1 MPLQVIT
8 APGHDLSRSLGWL
21 ALWWIETFVQH
32 GPGDVSGQPIV
43 NNDEYSDFI
52 VSCYCLDGNG
62 RRLYDSAFFSRP
74 KGCNKSEV
82 AAMLSL
88 FEALGPC
95 RILTDSF
102 GAPMFAKG
110 GETYT
115 FLDQTYT
122 YQPGEPMGRR
132 QTNPYIRIMAT
143 EEGQAGNVYDT
154 IYQNLDTGPLS
165 ELKAIGMDVGQSR
178 IMLPPPWGGQIQPS
192 TAGAAS
198 KDGGKET
205 FAVFDE
211 THLYDSNV
219 LREMYATVTR
229 NLTKRGKTAEPWYL
243 ETTTM
248 YDPGANSVAE
258 STYKY
263 AQKILEGKTKRARLY
278 FNHRYSALPEKEL
291 GDEDKLRAAIA
302 EAYGGALDWNDVDS
316 IIDKILDYRT
326 SVRASMRYYLNAIT
340 AASDAWVTPQ
350 QMYEVA
356 AYQDIVDKY
365 QNDPDLDVRDA
376 FKEIVTPGT
385 KITLGF
391 DGSLKHDS
399 TALIGCRVEDGLLFP
414 IRIDEC
420 PDGPEAKLWQVDQE
434 AFDAAVDWAF
444 DTYDVVGFFA
454 DPPYWEQRIEAWDRE
469 HGEGLQVDNGRE
481 RIKWRTNVETRMV
494 GALNRVFTAIQS
506 KTAKILADPQLQ
518 RHFQNGRVRHRRAGD
533 LVFKEAPSSEKK
545 IDGAIAAT
553 LAYEARDRYLNG
565 DHEDENDT
573 FDLPFR
579 MAG

>member
-8 APGHDLSRSLGWL
+8 APEHDLNRSLGWV

-32 GPGDVSGQPIV
+32 GPGDVSGEPIV

-52 VSCYCLDGNG
+52 ASCYCLDEDG
-62 RRLYDSAFFSRP
+62 RRLYDSAFLSRP
-74 KGCNKSEV
+74 KGANKSEV
-82 AAMLSL
+82 AAMLAL

-95 RILTDSF
+95 RIQRDTS
-102 GAPMFAKG
+102 GQAMFAQG
-110 GETYT
+110 GETYE
-115 FLDQTYT
+115 FLGQVYT
-122 YQPGEPMGRR
+122 YQPGEPIGRR
-132 QTNPYIRIMAT
+132 QVNPYIRIMAT
-143 EEGQAGNVYDT
+143 EENQAGNVYDT

-165 ELKAIGMDVGQSR
+165 ELKAVGMEVTQTR
-178 IMLPPPWGGQIQPS
+178 IMLPPPWGGRIQPS

-205 FAVFDE
+205 WAAFDE

-229 NLTKRGKTAEPWYL
+229 NLPKRGKSAEPWYL

-248 YDPGANSVAE
+248 YDPGADSIAE
-258 STYKY
+258 RTYKY
-263 AQKILEGKTKRARLY
+263 AQKILEGKTKRSRLY
-278 FNHRYSALPEKEL
+278 FNHRYSALPEKDL
-291 GDEDKLRAAIA
+291 GDEEKLRGAIA
-302 EAYGGALDWNDVDS
+302 EAYGGALDWNDPDA
-316 IIDKILDYRT
+316 IIDKIYDPRT

-350 QMYEVA
+350 QLHEVSE
-356 AYQDIVDKY
+356 YVDVVEQY
-365 QNDPDLDVRDA
+365 QNDPTLNVHDA
-376 FKEIVTPGT
+376 YKAVVAEGE

-399 TALIGCRVEDGLLFP
+399 TALIGCRVSDGLLFP

-434 AFDAAVDWAF
+434 AFDAAVDDAF
-444 DTYDVVGFFA
+444 DMFDVVGFFA
-454 DPPYWEQRIEAWDRE
+454 DPPYWEQRIEAWGRK
-469 HGEGLQVDNGRE
+469 HGESLQVSNGKE
-481 RIKWRTNVETRMV
+481 QIKWRTNIETRMV
-494 GALNRVFTAIQS
+494 GALNRVFVAIQAG
-506 KTAKILADPQLQ
+506 TAKILADPQLL
-518 RHFQNGRVRHRRAGD
+518 RHFQNGRVRRRRSGD
-533 LVFKEAPSSEKK
+533 LVFKESPSSEKK
-545 IDGAIAAT
+545 IDAAIAST
-553 LAYEARDRYLNG
+553 LAYEARDKYLNG
-565 DHEDENDT
+565 DHEDADP

>member
-1 MPLQVIT
+1 MPLQLVQS
-8 APGHDLSRSLGWL
+8 PLHDLNKSLGWI

-52 VSCYCLDGNG
+52 VSCYCVDDTG

-74 KGCNKSEV
+74 KGGNKSEV

-95 RILTDSF
+95 RILRGSF
-102 GAPMFAKG
+102 GEPLFAQG
-110 GETYT
+110 GETYS
-115 FLDQTYT
+115 FLGQTYT
-122 YQPGEPMGRR
+122 YQAGEPMGQR
-132 QTNPYIRIMAT
+132 QTYPFIRIMAT

-154 IYQNLDTGPLS
+154 IYQNLNDGPLS

-178 IMLPPPWGGQIQPS
+178 IMLPPPWGGEIRPS

-219 LREMYATVTR
+219 LREMYSTVTR
-229 NLTKRGKTAEPWYL
+229 NLPKRGKSAEPWYL

-248 YDPGANSVAE
+248 YDPGADSVAE
-258 STYKY
+258 KTYKY

-278 FNHRYSALPEKEL
+278 FNHRYSALPEREL
-291 GDEDKLRAAIA
+291 GDEEKLREAIA
-302 EAYGGALDWNDVDS
+302 DSYGGALDWNDVDS
-316 IIDKILDYRT
+316 IVDKIYDPRT

-356 AYQDIVDKY
+356 AYQDVVDEY
-365 QNDPDLDVRDA
+365 QNDPTKDVRDA
-376 FKEIVTPGT
+376 FKAVVDHGE

-399 TALIGCRVEDGLLFP
+399 TALIGCRVSDGLLFP

-444 DTYDVVGFFA
+444 DTFDVVGFFA
-454 DPPYWEQRIEAWDRE
+454 DPPYWEQRIEGWDRK
-469 HGEGLQVDNGRE
+469 HGEALLVSNGRE

-494 GALNRVFTAIQS
+494 AALNRVFVAIQS
-506 KTAKILADPQLQ
+506 QQAKILADPQLH
-518 RHFQNGRVRHRRAGD
+518 RHFQNGRVRSRRTGD

-553 LAYEARDRYLNG
+553 LAYEARARYLG
-565 DHEDENDT
+565 EDHEERDP